1 MRLYDDTGL
10 LEEDFEVEDTNFNLG
25 NIFISRRPFKLSIR
39 SQVSIPNI
47 IKDPLLY
54 HPTIVNELQELTLR
68 HCDIEVIP
76 PEISKLVNLTYL
88 NLAYNNIEVV
98 PYEIAELDNLT
109 YLNLSNNIIKT
120 IPSEFYLDFK
130 KLETLI
136 LYKNRITNLDWDVD
150 VESGGTYDFFDTLKY
165 LNISHNN
172 LEALPEWIGYC
183 RYMIHLDIIYNNI
196 EELPSLKKLVFLKRF
211 WWYGNNGEYLDYR
224 YSSPPDYNKVNNYI
238 KRKVPLYEDEIM
250 RFMIRERDGEKAGF
264 FDFTNVAK
272 LNQIHYN
279 LGFMSMETETP
290 IFVNKK
296 FKHYDVIEMEEI
308 ETTISQYCNEKPG
321 ENIVILYK
329 NAGDSKYQHF
339 LTDHETF
346 KGMYEEAHSTVYP
359 CKIADTMRP
368 DNIILR
374 NHPLFNINTIGL
386 VNSFK
391 YILIPPTIYKHLI
404 EEKIEDVANVFV
416 IDGTGVRF
424 PSFVSKAVL
433 EGGNH
438 ISAMHCQAGHEGRV
452 GVIRFVREK
461 SLRKKKFLPAKKRPP
476 VPKPPGKG
484 PSGSSSGS
492 SSSSRPSKKRKRGG
506 KRRKSRKRKKN
517 RKKKKKTIKKK
528 KKKR

>member
-88 NLAYNNIEVV
+88 NLSNNNIEVV

-109 YLNLSNNIIKT
+109 YLNLSCNKIKIIPTEVYKL
-120 IPSEFYLDFK
+120 INK
-130 KLETLI
+130 KLDTLI
-136 LYKNRITNLDWDVD
+136 IYKNEISD
-150 VESGGTYDFFDTLKY
+150 
-165 LNISHNN
+165 LNIVPSGSWPSHTRYHNAFKGLTHLN
-172 LEALPEWIGYC
+172 VSYNKLKKLPKWIWRC
-183 RYMIHLDIIYNNI
+183 NDLTHLNIIYNNI
-196 EELPSLKKLVFLKRF
+196 EELQHNLKALVLLKTF
-211 WWYGNNGEYLDYR
+211 YWYGNKGEYLDYGHTGMLE
-224 YSSPPDYNKVNNYI
+224 YNKVNNHV
-238 KRKVPLYEDEIM
+238 KSKLYHTV
-250 RFMIRERDGEKAGF
+250 
-264 FDFTNVAK
+264 DFTTMAK
-272 LNQIHYN
+272 LNQIHYH

-290 IFVNKK
+290 IFVNQK
-296 FKHYDVIEMEEI
+296 FKHYDVIEMEQI

-329 NAGDSKYQHF
+329 NAGDEKYQHF

-346 KGMYEEAHSTVYP
+346 KRQYNNPSSVVHP
-359 CKIADTMRP
+359 CKIADTLNP
-368 DNIILR
+368 DNILLD
-374 NHPLFNINTIGL
+374 NDPLFNIKSIGL

-391 YILIPPTIYKHLI
+391 YILIPRKIYEHLI
-404 EEKIEDVANVFV
+404 EKKMEDVANVFV
-416 IDGTGVRF
+416 IDGTGVKF
-424 PSFVSKAVL
+424 PSFVSKAVRN
-433 EGGNH
+433 GGTYVG
-438 ISAMHCQAGHEGRV
+438 AMHCQAGHEERV

-461 SLRKKKFLPAKKRPP
+461 SLRKKKFLPVVK
-476 VPKPPGKG
+476 KPPPRRSPRKG

-506 KRRKSRKRKKN
+506 NRRKSRKLKKN
-517 RKKKKKTIKKK
+517 TKKKKKTRKKK